1 LRREE
6 KKKRR
11 EEKRREEKRREEKRR
26 EEKRTER
33 EGRKGGEGRP
43 ENSFTPPRKHG
54 TQMALPGCMGWGGE
68 SSKRTHVEGCSF
80 QSSMD
85 PSYRSFLV
93 PFSQLRKRWG
103 GAE

>member
-1 LRREE
+1 
-6 KKKRR
+6 
-11 EEKRREEKRREEKRR
+11 
-26 EEKRTER
+26 
-33 EGRKGGEGRP
+33 
-43 ENSFTPPRKHG
+43 
-54 TQMALPGCMGWGGE
+54 MALPGCMGWGGE